1 MNMNTAKT
9 NKTSGQNQTAPRKPS
24 NKLFLLLT
32 LFVLAASNAFA
43 TILAYEPFNY
53 TAGAF
58 NAPASTATG
67 TPTATT
73 GGGFSGWFSGAAGA
87 SIVTGLTYPGL
98 QAANNALQ
106 WATSIN
112 YEGENLTTPITPAT
126 YGTVYVS
133 FLYNAPSYTANK
145 TGLAVDAAHSN
156 NTGYYM
162 GMTASGTFGVATV
175 DNGSG
180 TVLGTASGTISF
192 NTTYFIVVK
201 FVKDSGGT
209 YYQSGSIYINPTP
222 GGSEPAASGTFTGT
236 YTSADRIGDFL
247 TLGSSVIT
255 DEIRIGTTWAD
266 VTPPSGITPPATPT
280 GLGATPGVNSVALS
294 WTASTGS
301 PVSYNV
307 KRSTTSGGT
316 YVTIGT
322 TTAPTVTY
330 TDTVTGGTTYYY
342 EVSAVNV
349 GGESANTAYVS
360 ALPTLGV
367 PSAPTGLSATPG
379 INQVSLNWTASAAGT
394 PTSYN
399 VKRSTTSGSGYSTIG
414 TTTAPTVA
422 YTDSNATNG
431 TTYYYVVSAVNGA
444 GEGAISSQASAT
456 PSPFANVYESFS
468 YSSIANGTAV
478 TGIGESGTWTCGTA
492 PSIVTGLT
500 YSGLPTANSAMQS
513 SGSRQAVGFTSS
525 LSSGTKWISFLF
537 QSGSGNSGANI
548 NGVYFSNGGTGLWFG
563 FGLAPSSST
572 QGALGIGSMNTTGTS
587 ALGASDLAHSYLGT
601 YGSVYFVAIKIDFN
615 TSGANDT
622 VTVYINPTANSATP
636 VVAATYTVS
645 SFDVGTIT
653 GMGLNVQGAGSITV
667 DEIRT
672 GSYYSDVSGYVS
684 VVSPPGV
691 PTGLGAT
698 AGVNSVD
705 LSWTASTNSPFT
717 YNVKRSTTSGGTYV
731 TVGTTT
737 DPTVTYTDNVTGGS
751 TYYYKVSAVNSTGGE
766 SANSSYV
773 SATPTIGAPSAP
785 TDLAATLG
793 DSQVALTWT
802 APAVGSPTSYNVLRS
817 TTSGSGYSTIGTTT
831 APTVAYTDA
840 TAVNGTPYFYVV
852 QAVNAGGTSGN
863 SSEVTATPAAYMAP
877 YESFNYGALA
887 DGTATTA
894 SGFTGN
900 WTNTGTAT
908 LVTGLTYPGLPT
920 ANSAFEQTGGR
931 ASESLTYSLSSGTAY
946 VSFLFNQLGDNGG
959 DLNGV
964 YFPGSGANSLFCGFG
979 VLGADTATTGSFGLG
994 SVPTSGGA
1002 AGATPFVRATGITY
1016 SHTHLA
1022 VLKIDFNT
1030 SGANDTVSLWID
1042 PPAGTND
1049 PGRIADMTYS
1059 SFNVGTISG
1068 VGFNLQGGANADE
1081 FDEVRIGSTY
1091 GSVVAAAS
1099 GVVPT
1104 TLALS
1109 VASGKEISW
1118 SANSADFYQPQ
1129 SSPDGSTW
1137 SNLGGQLTGSAVTS
1151 VYDPASATYYQV
1163 LQDTP
1168 VIAEEVQNEGFE
1180 FADGG
1185 TGAAGWLGV
1194 GATPPTRITT
1204 DFHTGAACESLYV
1217 TNATIA
1223 AQVAGIEQNVVN
1235 NGGAAIVPGK
1245 TYTFSFWAKSLG
1257 HNPSGG
1263 YVQQYNPQW
1272 VDGTGAIVGPV
1283 VWTPFTANTSTWTQI
1298 SSGPMVAPAG
1308 AVSVLIQ
1315 IETATG
1321 GIQDDFGGVLVDDV
1335 SLATTSPSGSP
1346 TVIAATVQSGAVFT
1360 ATVQTNGVT
1369 ASTATGTVAF
1379 KTNSVAQS
1387 TGTVSTGVAN
1397 STPTAVPAAYTITA
1411 IYSGDSFY
1419 AGSTNTLVVGSGVNP
1434 SRTNIVMNVSGNQLT
1449 LTWPADHTGW
1459 TLQSQTNGLTG
1470 TWYDVAGSTTTHQ
1483 MILTINPTNPAVF
1496 YRMKY

>member
-1 MNMNTAKT
+1 M
-9 NKTSGQNQTAPRKPS
+9 
-24 NKLFLLLT
+24 
-32 LFVLAASNAFA
+32 
-43 TILAYEPFNY
+43 
-53 TAGAF
+53 
-58 NAPASTATG
+58 
-67 TPTATT
+67 
-73 GGGFSGWFSGAAGA
+73 
-87 SIVTGLTYPGL
+87 
-98 QAANNALQ
+98 
-106 WATSIN
+106 
-112 YEGENLTTPITPAT
+112 
-126 YGTVYVS
+126 
-133 FLYNAPSYTANK
+133 
-145 TGLAVDAAHSN
+145 
-156 NTGYYM
+156 
-162 GMTASGTFGVATV
+162 
-175 DNGSG
+175 
-180 TVLGTASGTISF
+180 
-192 NTTYFIVVK
+192 
-201 FVKDSGGT
+201 
-209 YYQSGSIYINPTP
+209 
-222 GGSEPAASGTFTGT
+222 
-236 YTSADRIGDFL
+236 
-247 TLGSSVIT
+247 
-255 DEIRIGTTWAD
+255 
-266 VTPPSGITPPATPT
+266 
-280 GLGATPGVNSVALS
+280 
-294 WTASTGS
+294 
-301 PVSYNV
+301 
-307 KRSTTSGGT
+307 
-316 YVTIGT
+316 
-322 TTAPTVTY
+322 
-330 TDTVTGGTTYYY
+330 
-342 EVSAVNV
+342 
-349 GGESANTAYVS
+349 
-360 ALPTLGV
+360 
-367 PSAPTGLSATPG
+367 
-379 INQVSLNWTASAAGT
+379 
-394 PTSYN
+394 
-399 VKRSTTSGSGYSTIG
+399 
-414 TTTAPTVA
+414 
-422 YTDSNATNG
+422 
-431 TTYYYVVSAVNGA
+431 
-444 GEGAISSQASAT
+444 
-456 PSPFANVYESFS
+456 
-468 YSSIANGTAV
+468 
-478 TGIGESGTWTCGTA
+478 
-492 PSIVTGLT
+492 
-500 YSGLPTANSAMQS
+500 
-513 SGSRQAVGFTSS
+513 
-525 LSSGTKWISFLF
+525 
-537 QSGSGNSGANI
+537 
-548 NGVYFSNGGTGLWFG
+548 
-563 FGLAPSSST
+563 
-572 QGALGIGSMNTTGTS
+572 
-587 ALGASDLAHSYLGT
+587 
-601 YGSVYFVAIKIDFN
+601 
-615 TSGANDT
+615 
-622 VTVYINPTANSATP
+622 
-636 VVAATYTVS
+636 
-645 SFDVGTIT
+645 
-653 GMGLNVQGAGSITV
+653 
-667 DEIRT
+667 
-672 GSYYSDVSGYVS
+672 
-684 VVSPPGV
+684 
-691 PTGLGAT
+691 
-698 AGVNSVD
+698 
-705 LSWTASTNSPFT
+705 
-717 YNVKRSTTSGGTYV
+717 
-731 TVGTTT
+731 
-737 DPTVTYTDNVTGGS
+737 
-751 TYYYKVSAVNSTGGE
+751 
-766 SANSSYV
+766 
-773 SATPTIGAPSAP
+773 
-785 TDLAATLG
+785 
-793 DSQVALTWT
+793 
-802 APAVGSPTSYNVLRS
+802 
-817 TTSGSGYSTIGTTT
+817 
-831 APTVAYTDA
+831 
-840 TAVNGTPYFYVV
+840 
-852 QAVNAGGTSGN
+852 
-863 SSEVTATPAAYMAP
+863 TATPAAYMAP

-1129 SSPDGSTW
+1129 SSPDGITW